1 MHRHGYQG
9 RKLSRE
15 RDQRI
20 ALLRAQATS
29 LVLHEQITTTEAKAK
44 EVAPFFERLVTK
56 AKKGDL
62 PNQRALRAE
71 LSSKNAVQKLIH
83 ELTPAFAD
91 RLGGYTRIVK
101 AGNRRGDNAPMAILA
116 LVLPERLADSLES
129 AEAKTADKAK
139 SSSEKP
145 VKADAKKTSVTRKG
159 SAKKEAAK

>member
-9 RKLSRE
+9 RKLSRD
-15 RDQRI
+15 RGPRR

-29 LVLHEQITTTEAKAK
+29 LVLQEQILTTEAKAK

-62 PNQRALRAE
+62 ASQRALRTNLLVE
-71 LSSKNAVQKLIH
+71 NAVVKLIT

-91 RLGGYTRIVK
+91 RQGGYTRIVK

-116 LVLPERLADSLES
+116 LVLPERLADKKPANS
-129 AEAKTADKAK
+129 AEAEADK
-139 SSSEKP
+139 KP
-145 VKADAKKTSVTRKG
+145 VESKPSATAKVS
-159 SAKKEAAK
+159 SKKEAKA

>member
-20 ALLRAQATS
+20 ALVRAQATS

-62 PNQRALRAE
+62 ANNRALRADLLTE
-71 LSSKNAVQKLIH
+71 NAVQKLIQ
-83 ELTPAFAD
+83 ELAPAFND
-91 RLGGYTRIVK
+91 RLGGYTRIIK
-101 AGNRRGDNAPMAILA
+101 AGNRRGDNAPMAVLA
-116 LVLPERLADSLES
+116 LVLPDRLAD
-129 AEAKTADKAK
+129 
-139 SSSEKP
+139 
-145 VKADAKKTSVTRKG
+145 KKTS
-159 SAKKEAAK
+159 AKESESDKPAAESDSKSKNKAAAKTKDTAKMEAKV